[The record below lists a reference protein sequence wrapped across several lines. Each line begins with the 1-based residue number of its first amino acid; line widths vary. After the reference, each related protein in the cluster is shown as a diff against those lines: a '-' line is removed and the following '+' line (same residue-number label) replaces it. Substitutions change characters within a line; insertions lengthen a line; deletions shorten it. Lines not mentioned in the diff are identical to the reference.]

1 MNWILDSIAAF
12 LISLIIAGIVIP
24 QILLIAFRNKLFDV
38 PDARKIH
45 RATVPRLGGI
55 AFMPSIVLSLCLVVG
70 FEALMASGPLLV
82 STLLSSH
89 WNVLLLT
96 TCFGLCALMMMY
108 LVGMA
113 DDLVGVQYRAK
124 FVAQLLAAALLA
136 VGGARIMSF
145 FGFMGLTTLPMWFSV
160 TISVILIVYITN
172 AINLIDGID
181 GLASG
186 LSAIAMAFYGIAF
199 MSLNYGWLA
208 IISFAGLG
216 TLVPFFYY
224 NVFGNPEKQKKIF
237 MGDTGALTIGILLS
251 YLAMMFTRVHDDHLF
266 SANVL
271 VVAFSPL
278 ALPCLDVLRV
288 FVHRIV
294 RGHSPFMPDRVHIHH
309 KLLALGLPTRLAMI
323 IILITSVVFITFN
336 ILLSHVASV
345 LVVLIADIVVWAV
358 VNLLLTKAIR
368 RRQRKLNNN
377 LGYD

>member
-1 MNWILDSIAAF
+1 MGWTDSVMI
-12 LISLIIAGIVIP
+12 
-24 QILLIAFRNKLFDV
+24 
-38 PDARKIH
+38 
-45 RATVPRLGGI
+45 
-55 AFMPSIVLSLCLVVG
+55 
-70 FEALMASGPLLV
+70 
-82 STLLSSH
+82 
-89 WNVLLLT
+89 
-96 TCFGLCALMMMY
+96 
-108 LVGMA
+108 
-113 DDLVGVQYRAK
+113 
-124 FVAQLLAAALLA
+124 
-136 VGGARIMSF
+136 
-145 FGFMGLTTLPMWFSV
+145 
-160 TISVILIVYITN
+160 YITN

-186 LSAIAMAFYGIAF
+186 LSAIAMAFYGFAF

-345 LVVLIADIVVWAV
+345 LVVLIADLVVWAV

-368 RRQRKLNNN
+368 RRQRKLNSN